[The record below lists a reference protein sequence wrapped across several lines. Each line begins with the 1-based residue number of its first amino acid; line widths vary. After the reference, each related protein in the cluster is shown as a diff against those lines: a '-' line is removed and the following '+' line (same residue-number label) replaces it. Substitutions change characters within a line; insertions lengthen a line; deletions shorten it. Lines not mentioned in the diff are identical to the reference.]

1 MINCPC
7 DPTLVAPTKGVLTSD
22 GQRLLSIYDYHA
34 IPHFNHNAAAYRFFC
49 SVGFLDGS
57 RCYWLVQDVSTNQAT
72 ANIVHINMKKIELL
86 EQMSDSVHVVARVV
100 RSMALLKDREAAAQ
114 EQRKVVAARERYDQA
129 LASLSTMQ
137 LDPQGKDLVQQL
149 ADLSKEV
156 RPLNN
161 RFVEMALAGDEN
173 ATRFLL
179 DTAGPATT
187 KWQNTIQALKDRQQK
202 KSAAD
207 AEATAAAYKTAR
219 NLMLGLAL
227 VTLTGGAMFS
237 RWVTRSIVIPMAR
250 AVDVADGVAGGNLTQ
265 RVEVDPKDRSESSS
279 MLRALNDMS
288 DGLNSIVGQVRVGAH
303 TITTSATEI
312 AAGNL
317 DLSAR
322 TERQAST
329 LEETAAAMEELTST
343 VRNNAE
349 HARKASS
356 MAKHTAEVAAHG
368 GTVVGQVVE
377 VMTGIESSST
387 RIVEIIDVID
397 SIAFQTNILTLN
409 AAVEAARAGEQGRGF
424 AVVASEVRTLA
435 QRSAG
440 AAHQIKELIHS
451 SVNQIKAGSVLVQD
465 AGTTMQDIV
474 TEIGN
479 VSGLVAEIA
488 DATEQQSVAIEQTY
502 QAVSELDTIN
512 QQNTALV
519 EEVAATTASLRDDA
533 MALEELVS
541 RFVLQGG
548 LLAGVST
555 KATRPTE
562 RTKLKLVA

>member
-1 MINCPC
+1 MTI
-7 DPTLVAPTKGVLTSD
+7 TLSHTSITA
-22 GQRLLSIYDYHA
+22 RLRI
-34 IPHFNHNAAAYRFFC
+34 
-49 SVGFLDGS
+49 GFLAVLASLLVVAATGLYEMS
-57 RCYWLVQDVSTNQAT
+57 RANEAT
-72 ANIVHINMKKIELL
+72 AYIVQVNMKKIELL
-86 EQMSDSVHVVARVV
+86 DQMSDSVHIVTRVI
-100 RSMALLKDREAAAQ
+100 RSMALLKDREAAIQ
-114 EQRKVVAARERYDQA
+114 EQPKIVAARARYDQA
-129 LASLSTMQ
+129 FTSLSTMP
-137 LDPQGKDLVQQL
+137 LDSQGKDLVQQL
-149 ADLSKEV
+149 TDLSKEV
-156 RPLNN
+156 RPMNN

-173 ATRFLL
+173 AIRFLL

-187 KWQNTIQALKDRQQK
+187 KWQNTIQTFKDRQQK

-207 AEATAAAYKTAR
+207 AEATEAAYKTAR
-219 NLMLGLAL
+219 NVMLGLAL
-227 VTLTGGAMFS
+227 VTLTGGALFS
-237 RWVTRSIVIPMAR
+237 LWVTRSIVTPLAR
-250 AVDVADGVAGGNLTQ
+250 AVDLAHGVAAGNLTQ
-265 RVEVDPKDRSESSS
+265 RVEVEPKDRSESSS
-279 MLRALNDMS
+279 MLRALNEMS
-288 DGLNSIVGQVRVGAH
+288 DGLNSIVGQVRVGTH
-303 TITTSATEI
+303 TLTTSATEI

-397 SIAFQTNILTLN
+397 SIAFQTNILALN

-541 RFVLQGG
+541 RFVLQGA
-548 LLAGVST
+548 LLSSVST
-555 KATRPTE
+555 KAKRPPE
-562 RTKLKLVA
+562 RTKLRLVA